1 MPTTLTSKV
10 KILFIY
16 VFADV
21 LQCGWKWCCLELML
35 PKLSNKK
42 YTLSLSFWR
51 KLAQRK
57 GLLIRCS
64 KFEHQSEVLHG
75 TQTWHHDTRVRILIG
90 VVCPMRHKKWAHII
104 QLRIGLEW
112 CWNTTWTWVPDS
124 ARNYL
129 PMQYSFS
136 VLPNSNFLFF
146 NLPHDRPSVL
156 SGMLSA
162 SSFGYWPLKLF
173 MTSWFCFLYRFLYW
187 LICYKNTVFLKL
199 LLILIWSVNELSWV
213 MHFYLLPTLIFSI
226 FV

>member
-1 MPTTLTSKV
+1 MV
-10 KILFIY
+10 H
-16 VFADV
+16 
-21 LQCGWKWCCLELML
+21 
-35 PKLSNKK
+35 
-42 YTLSLSFWR
+42 R
-51 KLAQRK
+51 
-57 GLLIRCS
+57 
-64 KFEHQSEVLHG
+64 HG
-75 TQTWHHDTRVRILIG
+75 IMDTRVRILIG
-90 VVCPMRHKKWAHII
+90 VVCPMWHKKWAHII

-173 MTSWFCFLYRFLYW
+173 MTSWFCFLSRFLYW